1 MLSTTN
7 QNFTIARV
15 DAWAYR
21 FPIDNP
27 VKTSFGKMFDR
38 PAVFVRIEDA
48 DGCFGFGEIFANW
61 PSAAAE
67 HRVNLVKQDLQ
78 DLLIGHR
85 FASPS
90 MLFSTLTYQTHT
102 KVIQSGEWGPF
113 RQVIAGLDTA
123 AWDLVSRR
131 QGLPLRQ
138 VLQDNAASSVPVYAS
153 GIHIGDAENLI
164 DQCRA
169 EHFKQFKFK
178 VGFDLEND
186 AKVLN
191 TIAQQ
196 LSNTEE
202 LSADANQAWTV
213 EQAITFV
220 QKTEAVNL
228 RWLEEPLAA
237 DAPEHAWEQLF
248 ANSSVPLAAGE
259 NIAGHRNFLSAIH
272 GNALSV
278 IQPDVVKWGGV
289 SGCFEVARATL
300 AAGKRYCPHFLGGG
314 IGLLASANLL
324 AATGGDGVLEVDV
337 NPNPLR
343 DSFRQADLQFLD
355 GTWQLPDAPGLGV
368 RQIPKEIEP
377 WVTLNCT
384 IF

>member
-228 RWLEEPLAA
+228 RCS
-237 DAPEHAWEQLF
+237 F
-248 ANSSVPLAAGE
+248 CNS
-259 NIAGHRNFLSAIH
+259 
-272 GNALSV
+272 
-278 IQPDVVKWGGV
+278 W
-289 SGCFEVARATL
+289 
-300 AAGKRYCPHFLGGG
+300 
-314 IGLLASANLL
+314 
-324 AATGGDGVLEVDV
+324 
-337 NPNPLR
+337 
-343 DSFRQADLQFLD
+343 
-355 GTWQLPDAPGLGV
+355 
-368 RQIPKEIEP
+368 
-377 WVTLNCT
+377 
-384 IF
+384 